1 MNKEFI
7 EAISSIDERK
17 SIMIY
22 HRMIR
27 DGVDPNLITNDMNI
41 ALQQVARLY
50 EEGEYY
56 IADLIIAGDLIT
68 TLMQQMHRDCEML
81 PFTTGDEKIVVGT
94 VYDDIHEVGKNIFI
108 SMLRSEGLNV
118 VDIGADV
125 PTKRFIQA
133 IRRNKP
139 AILGISGILTS
150 VIDNIKEVIHA
161 IEVEGLRDNLKII
174 LGGNIADEN
183 YCRYVKADGYSKD
196 AIEGVKICINWLKE
210 SR

>member
-7 EAISSIDERK
+7 EAITNIDEKK
-17 SIMIY
+17 SKAIY
-22 HRMIR
+22 HRMIHE
-27 DGVDPNLITNDMNI
+27 GLDPNIITNDMNI

-50 EEGEYY
+50 EEGQYY

-68 TLMQQMHRDCEML
+68 TLMQQMQRDYEMFIL
-81 PFTTGDEKIVVGT
+81 TTGNKKIVVGT

-125 PTKRFIQA
+125 SKKRFIQA
-133 IRRNKP
+133 IRKHKP

-150 VIDNIKEVIHA
+150 VIDNIKEVIDA
-161 IEVEGLRDNLKII
+161 IEAEGLRDNLKII

-196 AIEGVKICINWLKE
+196 AIEGVKICVNWLKE